1 MLPRFC
7 NPDLLASREG
17 RLSGALPAGWLDR
30 LPQAVDRA
38 AGPVRVNLDFRR
50 DAMGRTCIGG
60 RLEVPVRLTCQRCL
74 ESFEVNLDATLDVLV
89 VRSEEEAEAGRR
101 GGEAVH
107 IEGDYLS
114 LVDLIEDELILAL
127 PMHAS
132 HPPGQCTAP
141 AIPESCDADLDAAPP
156 GPLAALAELIH
167 PKPT

>member
-17 RLSGALPAGWLDR
+17 RLSGTLPAGWLDR

-38 AGPVRVNLDFRR
+38 ADPVRVNLDFRR
-50 DAMGRTCIGG
+50 DAMGRTSIGG
-60 RLEVPVRLTCQRCL
+60 RLEVPVRLICQRCL

-89 VRSEEEAEAGRR
+89 VRSEGEAAAKHRD
-101 GGEAVH
+101 GEAVH
-107 IEGDYLS
+107 IEGDSLS
-114 LVDLIEDELILAL
+114 LVDLIEDELLLAL

-141 AIPESCDADLDAAPP
+141 AIPASHRADPAAAPP
-156 GPLAALAELIH
+156 RPLSALAELIH